1 MVLSLVIGS
10 FIIILNVVVQAYGNV
25 RWFKKIVPSFK
36 DDYKF
41 QSSKVV
47 LRLLIYSFIFFSV
60 LHFFQTLL
68 WASVFVIIPE
78 TSLLFSSFSEAW
90 YFSMVTFTSLGYG
103 ELTLSGEWR
112 LLSGIEAI
120 NGIMLIGWSTAM
132 MFSLIQQIFKRIN
145 SN

>member
-1 MVLSLVIGS
+1 MI
-10 FIIILNVVVQAYGNV
+10 NVVVQAFGNV
-25 RWFKKIVPSFK
+25 RWFKKIAPSFK
-36 DDYKF
+36 NELKF

-47 LRLLIYSFIFFSV
+47 LQLLIYSFVFFSI
-60 LHFFQTLL
+60 LHFFQTWL
-68 WASVFVIIPE
+68 WAAVYMLIPE
-78 TSLLFSSFSEAW
+78 TNMLFSSFSEAW

-103 ELTLSGEWR
+103 DLTLSGNWR

-120 NGIMLIGWSTAM
+120 NGIMLIGWSTAI